1 MTAVHALMR
10 RLTSGASVHEK
21 IRLLPFVAAAAL
33 IVVLLLT
40 VAFGVMNERQLGRIE
55 RDDYPALRVSDDQQN
70 ALAQL
75 ARQLDDAAAGRDD
88 GALQRAD
95 TLRDRLLASLGDPAL
110 AVGDDR
116 RELGQLSLETQRY
129 YAQAHAAARR
139 AMVPSDSVG
148 ARALLDSAHT
158 QYAIARGVLGRRMQR
173 QQSQLAGA
181 FDRARTLQRSAWL
194 LIAIVTL
201 GCIGGLAALA
211 LFVTDSLTAP
221 LESAVAVADRL
232 ARGDVDV
239 EIPEAGTDEV
249 GRLLTAMQHL
259 VDYLRETSNVATAI
273 AGGELTAR
281 VQPRSPDDA
290 LGNAFVRMTEYL
302 TEMGRVATE
311 ISAGNL
317 AVQVA
322 PRSNRDSFGRAFVSM
337 TDTLSRV
344 IHEIRT
350 SAESMSRA
358 AAETAESAQ
367 RLSSSTSA
375 EATAVASTTARLDR
389 ISQSV
394 AGSVR
399 DNREMELLSRRGVT
413 NAESSGQTM
422 HDAVL
427 AMQSITEK
435 VSVVGDI
442 ARQTN
447 LLSLNAS
454 IEAARAGEA
463 GRGFGVVAD
472 EIRTLAARCQAAAK
486 EIHALT
492 ESSENIVAASGV
504 VLGELV
510 PSIRQTTSLI
520 AQVVASAGEQ
530 AEGLGAVTGAMGEV
544 AQITR
549 ENAAAAHDLAAT
561 AEEMAAQ
568 SESILELVQ
577 FFKAG
582 RVG

>member
-1 MTAVHALMR
+1 MR
-10 RLTSGASVHEK
+10 RLTRGASVHEK
-21 IRLLPFVAAAAL
+21 IRLLPFVAAVAL
-33 IVVLLLT
+33 IVILLLS
-40 VAFGVMNERQLGRIE
+40 VLFGFMNERQLGRIQ
-55 RDDYPALRVSDDQQN
+55 RDDYRALRASDDQQN
-70 ALAQL
+70 ALARL
-75 ARQLDDAAAGRDD
+75 AHQLDDATASRDAR
-88 GALQRAD
+88 ALQRTD
-95 TLRDRLLASLGDPAL
+95 TLRDQLLASLGSEVPAT
-110 AVGDDR
+110 GDDR
-116 RELGQLSLETQRY
+116 RELAQVTLETQRY
-129 YAQAHAAARR
+129 YALAHAAALGAIAPTDSATTR
-139 AMVPSDSVG
+139 AT
-148 ARALLDSAHT
+148 LDSART
-158 QYAIARGVLGRRMQR
+158 QYLVARAVLARRMQR
-173 QQSQLAGA
+173 QQVQLTRA
-181 FDRARTLQRSAWL
+181 FDRARTLQRGAWM

-201 GCIGGLAALA
+201 ACIGVLAALA
-211 LFVTDSLTAP
+211 TFVTDSLTAP

-239 EIPEAGTDEV
+239 EIPEPGDDEV
-249 GRLLTAMQHL
+249 GRLLRAMQHL

-273 AGGELTAR
+273 AAGELTAR

-302 TEMGRVATE
+302 TEMGGVATE

-322 PRSNRDSFGRAFVSM
+322 PRSSRDSFGRAFVSM

-350 SAESMSRA
+350 SAETMSRA

-367 RLSSSTSA
+367 RLSTSTSA
-375 EATAVASTTARLDR
+375 EAAAVASTTERLDR

-399 DNREMELLSRRGVT
+399 DNREMELLSQRGVT

-422 HDAVL
+422 HDAVV

-561 AEEMAAQ
+561 AQEMAAQ
-568 SESILELVQ
+568 SETILELVQ
-577 FFKAG
+577 FFREG
-582 RVG
+582 RLG